1 MALDMILNELS
12 LPLASDIPT
21 ARTRFSIFIQVLKSV
36 RNQGLKKAS
45 LLTQYN
51 FHQILLAPDYPLRR
65 WLNDPEVNREE
76 KTFLRT
82 IATSSP
88 FSQGIANN
96 LISEVENNAAPLEFR
111 HQGKIAIGLG
121 IAFILDT
128 ISISFHS
135 DECWN
140 ASKLPLDV
148 TYANG
153 EDEQVDIVHASSKK
167 HVQAHTD
174 WFHQKCFS
182 NIQTGQDLWGQRD
195 SLFPNLQFC
204 QSIQASLESI
214 LAGDVMLSSVNKRL
228 KELQDYSLN
237 WTDGGFDQDS
247 LPCKVTPESETT
259 LQQYGSER
267 TFPCPDG
274 QRRTF
279 SWHIR
284 LTPQAWRIYF
294 HPSQDRTLIIGY
306 IGPHLRTAKY
316 N

>member
-1 MALDMILNELS
+1 MGVDMILNELS

-21 ARTRFSIFIQVLKSV
+21 ARATFSNFIRVLKSV

-45 LLTQYN
+45 LLTQYS

-88 FSQGIANN
+88 FSQGIADD

-111 HQGKIAIGLG
+111 HQDKIAIGLG

-128 ISISFHS
+128 ISVSFHS
-135 DECWN
+135 DERWN
-140 ASKLPLDV
+140 ASILALDI
-148 TYANG
+148 THADG
-153 EDEQVDIVHASSKK
+153 DDEQVNIIHASTKE

-174 WFHQKCFS
+174 WFQQKCS
-182 NIQTGQDLWGQRD
+182 TNIKTGQDLWEQRD

-204 QSIQASLESI
+204 QSTQASLESL
-214 LAGDVMLSSVNKRL
+214 LAGDVMLNSVNKRL
-228 KELQDYSLN
+228 KELQDYSSN

-247 LPCKVTPESETT
+247 LRQFKSEV
-259 LQQYGSER
+259 
-267 TFPCPDG
+267 
-274 QRRTF
+274 
-279 SWHIR
+279 
-284 LTPQAWRIYF
+284 
-294 HPSQDRTLIIGY
+294 HPLGRM
-306 IGPHLRTAKY
+306 P
-316 N
+316 